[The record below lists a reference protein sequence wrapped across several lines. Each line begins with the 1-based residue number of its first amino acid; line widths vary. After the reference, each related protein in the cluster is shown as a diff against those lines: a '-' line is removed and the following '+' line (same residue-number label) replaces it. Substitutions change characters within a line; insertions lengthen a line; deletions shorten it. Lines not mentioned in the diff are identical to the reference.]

1 MRRLWLVIIFISFGV
16 AYADCSLN
24 TPVGSTVAN
33 GLDDFLVKFC
43 NDMSTYAIKSSDIAT
58 KIFKILF
65 ACEFLWQ
72 FSVKKIFSGD
82 VEKLWVFFF
91 TRIALGCF
99 FAQFLVNINVYQGII
114 KFMVDY
120 GTSMTGMNVQ
130 ITNTGKLF
138 DGISPS
144 STFRIYTCATDI
156 VHKVTDGTGS
166 LSFLTVKIFL
176 AIAQLLFFLVMIGI
190 AYLVMEIYVKTYFLL
205 YIGFILTGFA
215 GSSWTMNYWQR
226 YLQQISAVAIE
237 FLTMCVLLG
246 VLKSQMN
253 SWASLLLNASA
264 DTMKLSGAFINLLG
278 LALIFFMFMKTLP
291 SWAGNKLAGEVRIR
305 LDDKMTAVSGFMSGR
320 R

>member
-1 MRRLWLVIIFISFGV
+1 MCAV
-16 AYADCSLN
+16 
-24 TPVGSTVAN
+24 VGGCRVLCLSAN
-33 GLDDFLVKFC
+33 LRK
-43 NDMSTYAIKSSDIAT
+43 AEQSSHPN
-58 KIFKILF
+58 FRQ
-65 ACEFLWQ
+65 C
-72 FSVKKIFSGD
+72 
-82 VEKLWVFFF
+82 
-91 TRIALGCF
+91 IALGCF